1 MPYGEKE
8 LEWQKIRR
16 GRYVEF
22 NLVYDKGT
30 KFGLDTD
37 GRIESILMSLPRM
50 TGWPYDFKPEK
61 ESPEAYTLSKLVKG
75 IDWV

>member
-1 MPYGEKE
+1 MG
-8 LEWQKIRR
+8 
-16 GRYVEF
+16 F
-22 NLVYDKGT
+22 ASGT
-30 KFGLDTD
+30 GCLTYQARHD

-50 TGWPYDFKPEK
+50 AGWPYDFKPEK